1 MVGFAEVGFAKCSA
15 RKARTLVSASFAADW
30 LYSYL
35 WPSVRI
41 TRLKS
46 SAPQGPAHDF
56 GQARLEKIDLRTDD
70 EDVAEPD
77 WVLQPV
83 ATGPATAR
91 TADIGTGA
99 IASAS

>member
-1 MVGFAEVGFAKCSA
+1 VLREKGSHPRFGVFRRRLVVFVPLAECAN
-15 RKARTLVSASFAADW
+15 
-30 LYSYL
+30 
-35 WPSVRI
+35 

-99 IASAS
+99 MASAS

>member
-1 MVGFAEVGFAKCSA
+1 M
-15 RKARTLVSASFAADW
+15 KADIALRPISASIS
-30 LYSYL
+30 LC
-35 WPSVRI
+35 V
-41 TRLKS
+41 
-46 SAPQGPAHDF
+46 APQSPAHDF

-83 ATGPATAR
+83 ATGPVTAR

-99 IASAS
+99 MPSAS

>member
-1 MVGFAEVGFAKCSA
+1 MKGDIAVRSI
-15 RKARTLVSASFAADW
+15 SASIS
-30 LYSYL
+30 LC
-35 WPSVRI
+35 V
-41 TRLKS
+41 
-46 SAPQGPAHDF
+46 APQGPAHDF

-91 TADIGTGA
+91 TADTGTGA
-99 IASAS
+99 MASAS